1 MSGKQYDWI
10 MRGALQEVIELAET
24 DQKPIVVPPHH
35 NAETPPGSE
44 THEHPELFIQMSGMT
59 EFTFP
64 GQTYILK
71 PNEVLIVPPGLPH
84 LEKTMGDSE
93 EFVSMVVIFYPDEIE
108 LHIATANSDSR
119 PEVCYVEKFKPQH
132 NNLLIRSIKEYVVH
146 ERAQTRHNRILAKGL
161 QLTLLGCLL
170 EHIRYGNE

>member
-35 NAETPPGSE
+35 NAETPPGPE

-71 PNEVLIVPPGLPH
+71 LCH
-84 LEKTMGDSE
+84 
-93 EFVSMVVIFYPDEIE
+93 
-108 LHIATANSDSR
+108 R
-119 PEVCYVEKFKPQH
+119 
-132 NNLLIRSIKEYVVH
+132 
-146 ERAQTRHNRILAKGL
+146 
-161 QLTLLGCLL
+161 
-170 EHIRYGNE
+170 